1 MRKNFSKKFQNFPN
15 TFTLSFV
22 MVIEANEIGETKGA
36 FFMKNIVLAFVLCFV
51 LLATVGCALN
61 PDDIFDARNHSSEFN
76 IRCACALGSR
86 LNCDHGHF
94 LDKNGEGY
102 DLFVWRENATL
113 DGVPVTKMRDFDES
127 YFVKESEDE
136 PDPNVIEAYGDNTKR
151 YMVFTDGVPNFGDYL
166 FHNMPDVP
174 KIYVP
179 DSVKEIG
186 EHTFDEGCKT
196 VIACHKGS
204 YAEEFANAHGMTVEI
219 VE

>member
-1 MRKNFSKKFQNFPN
+1 
-15 TFTLSFV
+15 
-22 MVIEANEIGETKGA
+22 
-36 FFMKNIVLAFVLCFV
+36 MKNIVLAFVLCFV
-51 LLATVGCALN
+51 LLAAVGCDVAPTKTESTPTPTVTATQTAAIMPTEALD

-102 DLFVWRENATL
+102 DLFVWRKTATL

-186 EHTFDEGCKT
+186 EHTFDEGCQT

>member
-1 MRKNFSKKFQNFPN
+1 
-15 TFTLSFV
+15 
-22 MVIEANEIGETKGA
+22 
-36 FFMKNIVLAFVLCFV
+36 MKNIVLAFVLCFV
-51 LLATVGCALN
+51 LLMAGCNAAPTTESVPSPTVTATQTVAAPTEALD
-61 PDDIFDARNHSSEFN
+61 PDDIFDARNHSSQFN
-76 IRCACALGSR
+76 IKCACASGNC

-102 DLFVWRENATL
+102 DLFVWCGDSTYN
-113 DGVPVTKMRDFDES
+113 DVPVTKMRDFDES
-127 YFVKESEDE
+127 YFVKESEEE

-204 YAEEFANAHGMTVEI
+204 YAEEFATAHGMTVEI